1 MNTKTTDVLVL
12 GAGPGGMSAAVAAAQ
27 QGAAVTV
34 LEALGEIGG
43 NAIWSTGYM
52 AFVDTDLGRCHV
64 TRRSTSGGVAM
75 RGNHCIKH
83 WSTTQSTVALS
94 SGEAELGGICRGA
107 SIGLCLQSLALDL

>member
-43 NAIWSTGYM
+43 NAIWSTP
-52 AFVDTDLGRCHV
+52 
-64 TRRSTSGGVAM
+64 
-75 RGNHCIKH
+75 
-83 WSTTQSTVALS
+83 LS
-94 SGEAELGGICRGA
+94 
-107 SIGLCLQSLALDL
+107 CL